1 MARVL
6 CATLA
11 AAVVLALTA
20 APAGAGGSAS
30 VSVVSF
36 AFNPD
41 PLTVQQGTSV
51 TWTNNAA
58 GLTNHSSTQDSP
70 LALWNSMPMAPG
82 ENFSFTLK
90 AAGIY
95 PYHCS
100 VHPSLMMGTVKV
112 PLIVDATTG
121 DVDTIFTFT
130 LTSATEAGFVYDVQK
145 KVNKGAWK
153 DWKLEVAGPTVK
165 FNPSKTGTFRF
176 RSRLHEPATDDTSD
190 YSPKKKIV
198 VS

>member
-6 CATLA
+6 TAALA
-11 AAVVLALTA
+11 FALTLVLA
-20 APAGAGGSAS
+20 APAGAGASAS

-41 PLTVQQGTSV
+41 PLTIQQGTTV
-51 TWTNNAA
+51 TWTNNAT

-82 ENFSFTLK
+82 DFFSFTLK
-90 AAGIY
+90 AAGTY

-145 KVNKGAWK
+145 KVGTGAWK
-153 DWKLEVAGPTVK
+153 DWKLEVAGPTVT
-165 FNPSKTGTFRF
+165 FNPNKTGTFRF
-176 RSRLHEPATDDTSD
+176 RSRLHESATDDTSD